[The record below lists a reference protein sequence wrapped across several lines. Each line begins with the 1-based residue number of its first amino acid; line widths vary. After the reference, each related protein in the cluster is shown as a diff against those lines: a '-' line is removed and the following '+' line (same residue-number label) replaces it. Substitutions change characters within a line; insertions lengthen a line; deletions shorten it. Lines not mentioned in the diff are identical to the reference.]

1 MSAQKTTIS
10 EIKWNQNSSVFSFSE
25 AETSTVETILD
36 KLKTKS
42 TYGWGGMS
50 VKLHKAIKSVLIKPL
65 TVIINQMHRTGIF
78 PDKLKMLEL
87 YLCTKRMMNPQII
100 IQYLCY
106 LQFKKSLKSS
116 FHITVYLLQNN
127 ILFSHHQYGFWE
139 GHSTALEVVDWVIQD
154 MDNGNTPFNV
164 DLDI

>member
-50 VKLHKAIKSVLIKPL
+50 VKLLKAIKSGLIKPL
-65 TVIINQMHRTGIF
+65 TVIINHMHRTGIF
-78 PDKLKMLEL
+78 PDKLKNARVIPL
-87 YLCTKRMMNPQII
+87 Y
-100 IQYLCY
+100 
-106 LQFKKSLKSS
+106 KKDDESSNYHPISLLPA
-116 FHITVYLLQNN
+116 I
-127 ILFSHHQYGFWE
+127 
-139 GHSTALEVVDWVIQD
+139 
-154 MDNGNTPFNV
+154 
-164 DLDI
+164 